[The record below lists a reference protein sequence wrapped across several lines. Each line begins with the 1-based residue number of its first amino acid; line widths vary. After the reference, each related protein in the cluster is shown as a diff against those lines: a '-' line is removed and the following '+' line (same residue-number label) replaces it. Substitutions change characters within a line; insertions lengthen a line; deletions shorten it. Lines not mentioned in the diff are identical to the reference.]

1 MCAVFGFL
9 DYKGK
14 VSNAVLKKLI
24 HYLSIA
30 AEVRG
35 TDATGIAY
43 VRDESMVTYKKPK
56 PAHKVKLFF
65 PRDTR
70 AVIGHTRF
78 TTQGSEKR
86 NCNNHPFEGH
96 CGTKAFALAHNG
108 VLYNDRE
115 LRREQQLPPTPIE
128 TDSYVAVQLL
138 EQGQNLD
145 AENIRRTAELVEGS
159 FVFTILKNDNTLF
172 LVKGNNPLTVYHF
185 PALGLYV
192 YASTKSILDTALKKV
207 KLNDKCCEVGVSE
220 SEIIEINSAGNLSR
234 STFTMQDY
242 IHSLFN
248 PYNWNQLDYAKW
260 WMEDEREELLLEYCG
275 TFGVSEEE
283 VELLLEVGYDPD
295 EIEELLMDT
304 AAMEEAISE
313 AKALLQCEA

>member
-9 DYKGK
+9 DYKEK

-24 HYLSIA
+24 HYLSVA

-43 VRDESMVTYKKPK
+43 VRDSSIVTYKKPK

-96 CGTKAFALAHNG
+96 CGTESFALAHNG

-115 LRREQQLPPTPIE
+115 LRREQHLPPTPIE
-128 TDSYVAVQLL
+128 TDTYVAVQLL
-138 EQGQNLD
+138 EQGQQLD
-145 AENIRRTAELVEGS
+145 TENIKRMAELVEGS

-172 LVKGNNPLTVYHF
+172 LVKGNNPLMVYHF
-185 PALGLYV
+185 PTLGLYV
-192 YASTKSILDTALKKV
+192 YASTKSILDNALKKV
-207 KLNDKCCEVGVSE
+207 NLNGKYSEVDVSE
-220 SEIIEINSAGNLSR
+220 GEILEINSAGNLSR

-242 IHSLFN
+242 IHTMFN
-248 PYNWNQLDYAKW
+248 PYNWNYLNYAKW
-260 WMEDEREELLLEYCG
+260 WETDEQEELLLEYCG
-275 TFGVSEEE
+275 TFGVSEKE
-283 VELLLEVGYDPD
+283 VQLLLEVGYDSD

>member
-14 VSNAVLKKLI
+14 ISNAVLKKLV
-24 HYLSIA
+24 HYLSVA

-43 VRDESMVTYKKPK
+43 VRDRNIVTYKKPK

-96 CGTKAFALAHNG
+96 CGTESFALAHNG

-115 LRREQQLPPTPIE
+115 LRREQHLPTTPIE
-128 TDSYVAVQLL
+128 TDTYVAVQLL
-138 EQGQNLD
+138 EQGQQLD
-145 AENIRRTAELVEGS
+145 TENIKRMAELVE
-159 FVFTILKNDNTLF
+159 
-172 LVKGNNPLTVYHF
+172 GNNPLTVYHF

-192 YASTKSILDTALKKV
+192 YASTKSILDNALKKV
-207 KLNDKCCEVGVSE
+207 NLNGKCCEVDVSE
-220 SEIIEINSAGNLSR
+220 GEIVKISSSGNLHK
-234 STFTMQDY
+234 STFEMQDY
-242 IHSLFN
+242 IHTMFN
-248 PYNWNQLDYAKW
+248 PYNWNYAKW

-313 AKALLQCEA
+313 AKTLLQCEA